1 MTGTSKQAKEGKMAL
16 QVLLALIVSSWVFCY
31 LLLQGTFALA
41 QVPTN
46 LGPEARFG
54 GTYRRALANDPA
66 TLDPAYVSDIYSGAV
81 VRQIFQGLVRF
92 DSHLNPVPAIAEFW
106 EASLDGLTWTFTLR
120 RGVKFHHGREVTA
133 EDFVYSFTRLLDPKR
148 PNLSSEYFRRIQ
160 GAQDFI
166 EGKTASVQGLKAV
179 DRYTVQI
186 VLEEPFAAA
195 LAVLGLGNAAV
206 VPREEVER
214 SDDGFARAPMGAG
227 PFKFV
232 RWQQGKEIVLEAYEH
247 YHEGR
252 PFLDTVVFKI
262 GSKFEEAFAEFL
274 KGKLEETIIP
284 SGKTDEVHTDS
295 KYRQYQLFR
304 KPMLG
309 LLYLGFNTQ
318 LKPFNDKRV
327 RQAFNY
333 AVNKEAIVREI
344 TKMGSLPATGTLP
357 PGMPGYDPD
366 LRGYYYNPTKAK
378 RLLAEAGYPNGV
390 DFPVVQLWVSS
401 KAESTKAELAAYQEY
416 LADLGVKVE
425 VHFEPNYPVYKE
437 MLQQGKL
444 PMFRLAWYA
453 DIPDP
458 DNFLSPLLHSARPS
472 NHTLYRNPK
481 VDRLLE
487 QAREEL
493 DYTQRIKLYR
503 ETERI
508 VMEDAP
514 WITQHNHVFEYLY
527 QPYVHGVEVS
537 FLGDRWIPM
546 NKIWLKRDHAGHP
559 TGTVSNVKTVR

>member
-1 MTGTSKQAKEGKMAL
+1 
-16 QVLLALIVSSWVFCY
+16 
-31 LLLQGTFALA
+31 
-41 QVPTN
+41 
-46 LGPEARFG
+46 
-54 GTYRRALANDPA
+54 
-66 TLDPAYVSDIYSGAV
+66 
-81 VRQIFQGLVRF
+81 
-92 DSHLNPVPAIAEFW
+92 
-106 EASLDGLTWTFTLR
+106 
-120 RGVKFHHGREVTA
+120 
-133 EDFVYSFTRLLDPKR
+133 
-148 PNLSSEYFRRIQ
+148 
-160 GAQDFI
+160 
-166 EGKTASVQGLKAV
+166 
-179 DRYTVQI
+179 
-186 VLEEPFAAA
+186 
-195 LAVLGLGNAAV
+195 
-206 VPREEVER
+206 
-214 SDDGFARAPMGAG
+214 
-227 PFKFV
+227 
-232 RWQQGKEIVLEAYEH
+232 
-247 YHEGR
+247 
-252 PFLDTVVFKI
+252 VFKI
-262 GSKFEEAFAEFL
+262 GAKFEEAFAEFL
-274 KGKLEETIIP
+274 KGNLEETIIP
-284 SGKTDEVHTDS
+284 SGKTDEVHTDPR
-295 KYRQYQLFR
+295 YRQYQLVR

-318 LKPFNDKRV
+318 VKPFDDKRV

-366 LRGYYYNPTKAK
+366 LRGYYYNPAKAK
-378 RLLAEAGYPNGV
+378 RLLAEAGYPNGAG
-390 DFPVVQLWVSS
+390 FPVVQLWASS
-401 KAESTKAELAAYQEY
+401 KAESTEAELGAYQEH

-425 VHFEPNYPVYKE
+425 VHLEPNYPVYKE

-472 NHTLYRNPK
+472 NHTFYRNPQ

-503 ETERI
+503 EAERI

-527 QPYVHGVEVS
+527 QPYVQGVEVS

-546 NKIWLKRDHAGHP
+546 NKIWLKRDRAEHA
-559 TGTVSNVKTVR
+559 TGTISNVKTVR